1 MPVVAFAIG
10 AALLLGG
17 LCLIWFGPEIQASYV
32 RDAENVRHVP
42 LIGKAL
48 YDWPASPGYL
58 LGLRIGGAAS
68 ALLGAALVF
77 VTIIGSLR

>member
-1 MPVVAFAIG
+1 
-10 AALLLGG
+10 
-17 LCLIWFGPEIQASYV
+17 V
-32 RDAENVRHVP
+32 RDSESVRGIP

-68 ALLGAALVF
+68 ALLGAALIF
-77 VTIIGSLR
+77 VTVIGSLL